1 MKRII
6 DGWLY
11 DTEKAEV
18 LYEYKW
24 DDEKSTKLYKT
35 GNGNYFFYDT
45 QDEIIEPTCE
55 NDAVDW
61 LGSMNDDKATDIAL
75 EEFGDYIKEA

>member
-35 GNGNYFFYDT
+35 GNGNYFFMT
-45 QDEIIEPTCE
+45 
-55 NDAVDW
+55 
-61 LGSMNDDKATDIAL
+61 LKMRGSIRRMEMKTWN
-75 EEFGDYIKEA
+75 G